1 MSQSLPLPWH
11 LPHGWQILS
20 PFPKAFMLGRHVFQ
34 RSIATRKSKGGVGM
48 ISRWKA
54 VVLTSAL
61 VLTFACLPLVSA
73 WTAYDED
80 FVGVNPWWYVYASV
94 TGNTNGNQFYSAS
107 YSGWAY
113 AFGWP
118 VCWKTAPDTIDQGWN
133 TGHAWSHITGHFY
146 GPLAGYSDAAAI
158 ADVYPYPPQ

>member
-1 MSQSLPLPWH
+1 
-11 LPHGWQILS
+11 
-20 PFPKAFMLGRHVFQ
+20 
-34 RSIATRKSKGGVGM
+34 M

-54 VVLTSAL
+54 IALTSAL
-61 VLTFACLPLVSA
+61 VLTFATLPLVSA

-94 TGNTNGNQFYSAS
+94 TGNANGNQFYSAS
-107 YSGWAY
+107 FFQVVY

-118 VCWKTAPDTIDQGWN
+118 VCWKTGPDTIDQGWN
-133 TGHAWSHITGHFY
+133 TGHAWNYVTGHFY
-146 GPLAGYSDAAAI
+146 GPLAGYWVATAA